1 MDFSLSEEHVQ
12 AQKMVRDFVAK
23 EVIPTIGEWDRK
35 QEMNPAT
42 LPRMA
47 ELGILG
53 INIPVRYGGQGF
65 DYITLGLVCEEL
77 ERGDTTLRVVMSVHM
92 GLNSMAILQWGNEEQ
107 KQKFLAPQARG
118 EKYAAFCLTEPGAG
132 SDVASMNSTAKR
144 VGDKYILNGEKMWIS
159 LATKAHHFLVV
170 AKHDPQAN
178 PPHKGM
184 SAFLVTSDM
193 PGVITGDI
201 HGKLG
206 VRAGSTGWVK
216 FENVE
221 VPVEN
226 RLGEEGE
233 GFKIAMSCLDNG
245 RYTVGAGATGLIRAC
260 LEDSVKYAH
269 LRETFGTPIAQ
280 HQLVKQKIAYMRQ
293 WYENSALQ
301 MHRVGWLK
309 NEGKRNT
316 RETSLF
322 KWYSTDHSVKA
333 GLEAVQIHG
342 AYGFSD
348 EYPVERYLRNS
359 KGAVIY
365 EGTSEIHQLM
375 QADYEFGFREDKP
388 LRCELPAYDAEFWQ
402 SEPEMAAGV

>member
-1 MDFSLSEEHVQ
+1 MDFSLNEEQ
-12 AQKMVRDFVAK
+12 REAQKMVRDFVAK
-23 EVIPTIGEWDRK
+23 EIIPTIGEWDRK
-35 QEMNPAT
+35 QEMNPAI

-77 ERGDTTLRVVMSVHM
+77 ERGDTTLRVAMSVHM
-92 GLNSMAILQWGNEEQ
+92 GLNSMALLQWGTEEQ
-107 KQKFLAPQARG
+107 KQKFLVPQAQG

-132 SDVASMNSTAKR
+132 SDVASMTSTAKR
-144 VGDKYILNGEKMWIS
+144 SGDKYILNGEKMWIS

-170 AKHDPQAN
+170 AKHDPDAT
-178 PPHKGM
+178 PAHHGM
-184 SAFLVTSDM
+184 SAFIVTSDM
-193 PGVITGDI
+193 PGVTTGDI

-216 FENVE
+216 MEDVE

-260 LEDSVKYAH
+260 LEESVAYAQE
-269 LRETFGTPIAQ
+269 RETFGRPISQ
-280 HQLVKQKIAYMRQ
+280 HQLIKQKIAYMRQ
-293 WYENSALQ
+293 WYDNAHLQ
-301 MHRVGWLK
+301 MLRVGWMK
-309 NEGKRNT
+309 NEGIRNT

-322 KWYSTDHSVKA
+322 KWYATDQSVQA
-333 GLEAVQIHG
+333 ALEAVQLFG
-342 AYGFSD
+342 SYGFSD

-375 QADYEFGFREDKP
+375 QADYEFGYRQDKP
-388 LRCELPAYDAEFWQ
+388 LRCELPAYDAELWQ
-402 SEPEMAAGV
+402 SEPEPVAGD

>member
-1 MDFSLSEEHVQ
+1 MIDFSLNEEQ
-12 AQKMVRDFVAK
+12 LEAQKMVRDFCAK
-23 EVIPTIGEWDRK
+23 EVIPTIGEWDRR
-35 QEMNPAT
+35 QAMNPAT
-42 LPRMA
+42 LPRMG

-77 ERGDTTLRVVMSVHM
+77 ERGDTTLRVVMSVHV
-92 GLNSMAILQWGNEEQ
+92 GLNSMALLQWGTEEQ
-107 KQKFLAPQARG
+107 KQKFLTPQARG
-118 EKYAAFCLTEPGAG
+118 DKYAAFCLTEPGAG
-132 SDVASMNSTAKR
+132 SDVASMNSTAIRK
-144 VGDKYILNGEKMWIS
+144 GDTYILNGEKMWIS

-170 AKHDPQAN
+170 AKHDPSAN
-178 PPHKGM
+178 PAHKGM
-184 SAFLVTSDM
+184 SAFIVTSDM
-193 PGVITGDI
+193 PGVTTGDI

-206 VRAGSTGWVK
+206 VRAGSTGWVA
-216 FENVE
+216 FQDVE

-245 RYTVGAGATGLIRAC
+245 RYTVGSGATGLIRAC
-260 LEDSVKYAH
+260 LEDSVKYA
-269 LRETFGTPIAQ
+269 LERKTFGQPIAE

-293 WYENSALQ
+293 WYESARLHMLQ
-301 MHRVGWLK
+301 VGWLK
-309 NEGKRNT
+309 NLGQRNT

-322 KWYSTDHSVKA
+322 KWYATDHSVQA
-333 GLEAVQIHG
+333 ALEAVQIHG
-342 AYGFSD
+342 AYGYSD

-375 QADYEFGFREDKP
+375 QADYEFDFREDKP
-388 LRCELPAYDAEFWQ
+388 LRCELPPYDAEFWQ
-402 SEPEMAAGV
+402 AEPEMA